1 MSSGYEKCE
10 CSTEERKLF
19 MNLPRVLGQL
29 ASGEELEGEGDLER
43 EADQLVNRTSHLFQ
57 HLYFEADET
66 LVFLYGTALVF
77 KSFVEDVASGDG

>member
-1 MSSGYEKCE
+1 MSSGYEKGE
-10 CSTEERKLF
+10 YSAEKRKLP

-29 ASGEELEGEGDLER
+29 ASGEELDGEGDLER
-43 EADQLVNRTSHLFQ
+43 EADQLVNRTPHPLQ

-77 KSFVEDVASGDG
+77 KSFVENVASGDG